1 MKITPLNGL
10 HKSLGAR
17 MVDFAGWE
25 MPVYYDQRQRRI
37 EGVAP
42 PASPVEG
49 ATRAPITNEHMA
61 VRETCGLFDVS
72 HMGEIEI
79 SGPKALETVQRL
91 TCNDASKL
99 IPGRSQYSAF
109 LTEQGTFVDDIIVN
123 RLAEDRFLI
132 CVNASNAEK
141 DLAWVKKYAGDAAV
155 MDRSHDYFLIALQG
169 PRSADVFVR
178 AFGPLA
184 LPDRP
189 FQFVETKIAGVAAIV
204 SRTGYTGEDGF
215 EIYGPW
221 GDAEKIWKP
230 LQDAG
235 AVPCGLGARDTLRLE
250 AALPLY
256 GHEIDDQTTPYEA
269 GLGWIV
275 KMTKG
280 DFVGRDALEKS
291 ELKKKLVG
299 IEMREPGI
307 ARQGNAIYHGENRV
321 GVIASGT
328 KAPFV
333 DRAIATGFVP
343 PEFASLGTKLRIDIH
358 NKTRHAEVVPLPFFH
373 RKQIRK

>member
-1 MKITPLNGL
+1 MKTTPLNQL

-25 MPVYYDQRQRRI
+25 MPVQYA
-37 EGVAP
+37 GVR
-42 PASPVEG
+42 E
-49 ATRAPITNEHMA
+49 EHMA
-61 VRETCGLFDVS
+61 VRTSCGLFDVS

-79 SGPKALETVQRL
+79 SGPKALEDVQRL

-123 RLAEDRFLI
+123 CLAEDRFLI

-141 DLAWVKKYAGDAAV
+141 DLAWVKKHTGDATV
-155 MDRSHDYFLIALQG
+155 TDRSLDYCLIALQG
-169 PRSADVFVR
+169 PGATTAFVR
-178 AFGPLA
+178 AYGHTPLPEKSFHF
-184 LPDRP
+184 L
-189 FQFVETKIAGVAAIV
+189 QTKLGTIPVLI

-269 GLGWIV
+269 NLGWIV
-275 KMTKG
+275 KRTKG
-280 DFVGRDALEKS
+280 DFVGRDALEKA